1 MENNGN
7 IKLKNGNIFWKW
19 KIGNIFPIW
28 NIDISSICQSPSVSL
43 RFSEKSHEKHLHP
56 LFITAFDENKTRE
69 SFPFFFF
76 FFNAIKAA
84 DRHRGLAQRGISQSQ
99 LIASSF
105 SFFFFFFLFN
115 RFAASKRI
123 YSPLTIVNRGTMK
136 FDEFTGRCSYRDA
149 QILSLKHSLPRLNWS
164 WIVTSRFDLLSPHH
178 GIHRFVQIIKRYPM
192 RH

>member
-1 MENNGN
+1 MEIYFGN
-7 IKLKNGNIFWKW
+7 EKLEIYFQFEISISRASANLHRSAFVSRKNLTRNIC
-19 KIGNIFPIW
+19 ILC
-28 NIDISSICQSPSVSL
+28 SSQRSTKTKRENPSL
-43 RFSEKSHEKHLHP
+43 
-56 LFITAFDENKTRE
+56 
-69 SFPFFFF
+69 FFFF

>member
-1 MENNGN
+1 MKNWKYISN
-7 IKLKNGNIFWKW
+7 LKYRYLEHLPISIGQPSFLG
-19 KIGNIFPIW
+19 KISRETFA
-28 NIDISSICQSPSVSL
+28 SFVHHSVRRKQNERIL
-43 RFSEKSHEKHLHP
+43 PF
-56 LFITAFDENKTRE
+56 
-69 SFPFFFF
+69 FFFF

>member
-1 MENNGN
+1 ME
-7 IKLKNGNIFWKW
+7 KLEIYFQ
-19 KIGNIFPIW
+19 F
-28 NIDISSICQSPSVSL
+28 DISSICQSPSVSL

-56 LFITAFDENKTRE
+56 LFITAFDENKKRE
-69 SFPFFFF
+69 FFTFF

-105 SFFFFFFLFN
+105 SFFFFLFN

-136 FDEFTGRCSYRDA
+136 FDEFTGWCSYRDA

>member
-76 FFNAIKAA
+76 FFFNAIKAA

-105 SFFFFFFLFN
+105 SFFFFFFC
-115 RFAASKRI
+115 SI
-123 YSPLTIVNRGTMK
+123 GSPPAKGFIHPLPSSIGEQWNSTSLLAGVLIATRK
-136 FDEFTGRCSYRDA
+136 FYHWNTVCHD
-149 QILSLKHSLPRLNWS
+149 
-164 WIVTSRFDLLSPHH
+164 
-178 GIHRFVQIIKRYPM
+178 
-192 RH
+192 

>member
-105 SFFFFFFLFN
+105 SFFFFFFFVQSVRRQQKDLFTPYHRQSGN
-115 RFAASKRI
+115 NEIRRVYWPVFLSRRANFITETQSATIK
-123 YSPLTIVNRGTMK
+123 LIVNRDIEIR
-136 FDEFTGRCSYRDA
+136 FAFTTPRD
-149 QILSLKHSLPRLNWS
+149 SSFRSDN
-164 WIVTSRFDLLSPHH
+164 
-178 GIHRFVQIIKRYPM
+178 
-192 RH
+192 